1 MANLKEIRTR
11 IASVAST
18 RQITSAMKM
27 VAAAKLK
34 KAQDAVTNFRVY
46 AHKMHEVIV
55 HAASSLGPEDNENV
69 FAEDRVYKKV
79 LIVVVT
85 SNRGLCGAFNS
96 NAIKEA
102 LLLAEK
108 KYSSFME
115 PTKIR
120 FMTLGKKGYD
130 ALRKRNIPLD
140 NPNLEIME
148 KLTYDS
154 AAELAQSL
162 MDDFVTERY
171 DCIDIVYNE
180 FINAAT
186 QKVVSKQFLPLLPE
200 ELHDPKV
207 NDKSKGHVNHPEK
220 RQNGIIPYNEYIFEP
235 SKEYIIRELIPQN
248 LRLTFYE
255 ILLDSVASEY
265 GAQMTSMHQATDNAT
280 TLIQELTLQYN
291 KARQAA
297 ITNEILEIVGGAEA
311 LKG

>member
-34 KAQDAVTNFRVY
+34 KAQDLVTNFKIY
-46 AHKMHEVIV
+46 AHKMQEIMLHVTTSV
-55 HAASSLGPEDNENV
+55 GDDKDNV
-69 FAEDRVYKKV
+69 YAEDRDYKQV
-79 LIVVVT
+79 LIVVIT

-102 LLLAEK
+102 VQLAER
-108 KYSSFME
+108 KYSDHLE
-115 PTKIR
+115 PHKIR
-120 FMTLGKKGYD
+120 YMAIGKKGYD
-130 ALRKRNIPLD
+130 ALRKRKGPLD
-140 NPNLEIME
+140 EPNTKMIDHP
-148 KLTYDS
+148 TYEN
-154 AAELAQSL
+154 AAEIAQSL
-162 MDDFVTERY
+162 MDAFTAGRY
-171 DCIDIVYNE
+171 DCIYLVYNE

-186 QKVVSKQFLPLLPE
+186 QKIVCQQFLPLFPE
-200 ELHDPKV
+200 EHHA
-207 NDKSKGHVNHPEK
+207 DKNKKKKNCDK
-220 RQNGIIPYNEYIFEP
+220 LIQTDYIFEP
-235 SKEYIIRELIPQN
+235 SKEFIVRELIPQN

-255 ILLDSVASEY
+255 ALLESIASEF
-265 GAQMTSMHQATDNAT
+265 GARMTSMHQATDNAT